1 MLYSK
6 KILVKWNSHN
16 KRSFVKLGYIFTKY
30 GDLFEVDI
38 NNAPKYSRELIILKC
53 DICGRLFER
62 TIENYN
68 TSKNKT
74 LLLDVCPDC
83 QQIKAKLCV
92 FEKYGVNN
100 IFEKSEYIKECNNK
114 KHNGKHHTQEEDFKD
129 KYLRGANNNSWKGG
143 VSYLEDRR
151 NNPNEAIWRKQVY
164 ERDNY
169 TCQCCGDNKG
179 HNLNAHHIKPYKLY
193 KESRF
198 DVENGITLCE
208 SCHKKFHKIYGKI
221 NIGKK
226 EILEYI
232 SNQSVT
238 TTRDECNGGESL
250 NVGERLA
257 LPEVENNLYFNKD
270 EEIV

>member
-38 NNAPKYSRELIILKC
+38 NNAPKYSREL
-53 DICGRLFER
+53 
-62 TIENYN
+62 
-68 TSKNKT
+68 
-74 LLLDVCPDC
+74 
-83 QQIKAKLCV
+83 
-92 FEKYGVNN
+92 
-100 IFEKSEYIKECNNK
+100 
-114 KHNGKHHTQEEDFKD
+114 
-129 KYLRGANNNSWKGG
+129 
-143 VSYLEDRR
+143 
-151 NNPNEAIWRKQVY
+151 
-164 ERDNY
+164 
-169 TCQCCGDNKG
+169 
-179 HNLNAHHIKPYKLY
+179 
-193 KESRF
+193 
-198 DVENGITLCE
+198 ITLCE